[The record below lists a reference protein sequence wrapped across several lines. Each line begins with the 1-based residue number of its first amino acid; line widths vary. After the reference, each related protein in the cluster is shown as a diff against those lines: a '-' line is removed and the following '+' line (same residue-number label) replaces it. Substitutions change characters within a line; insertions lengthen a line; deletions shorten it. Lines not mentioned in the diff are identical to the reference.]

1 MIFCAPPE
9 HRMVLH
15 HLHQGRQPWL
25 PAASFSW
32 SSGGPIQATQ
42 NVEDNTLNPIP
53 PSSSSINAHIENKLK
68 THLPHFCSAAMAA
81 EPITVRPIQ
90 QLHSTLPATHRRPR
104 SSSART
110 NSHDHQ
116 TPISSS
122 RSAIL
127 SASIRPVDGRH
138 PHLLPSSSTVSHKP
152 AADHLHLA
160 VTPSSPSGQ

>member
-1 MIFCAPPE
+1 
-9 HRMVLH
+9 
-15 HLHQGRQPWL
+15 
-25 PAASFSW
+25 
-32 SSGGPIQATQ
+32 
-42 NVEDNTLNPIP
+42 
-53 PSSSSINAHIENKLK
+53 
-68 THLPHFCSAAMAA
+68 MAA

-90 QLHSTLPATHRRPR
+90 QLHSTLPATYRRPQ

-138 PHLLPSSSTVSHKP
+138 PHLLPSPSTVSHKP
-152 AADHLHLA
+152 AADHP
-160 VTPSSPSGQ
+160 PSCPKHHNPAATIHPSPIKAAASSSMPPPADLPPPAMDST